1 MNLFDAIFTH
11 DPSSPAIYFGR
22 RRMTYGDLRAETLRM
37 ARIIR
42 SLGARRGDRIAL
54 LLHDSPEF
62 VEAFIATCSLG
73 AIAVPINMAL
83 RRDEQCSIL
92 HNSGANLL
100 LVEGD
105 SCHTLLTHAP
115 EKLRSARNVVYV
127 DRTEETAD
135 GVADEVG
142 QSFSIS
148 EERLRNPPVALHSL
162 SYLRK
167 EISETPD
174 PEFQNPADDDP
185 AFILYTSG
193 STGEPKGAVHS
204 QAHIFYTNQ
213 TFCREVL
220 QLTPQ
225 DRLFSSSR
233 LPFAY
238 GLGNSFSF
246 PLLNGATTILTSAK
260 PTPDVIS
267 MVFDDSRPT
276 IFFGVPVVYN
286 LLLEHHRTRK
296 QLDCSSLRLCVSAG
310 EALPSHLG
318 EEWEREFG
326 IQLLDGIGSTEMLH
340 MFMSNH
346 ANDVRYGSSG
356 RLLDGYDARLLDENG
371 KPAPENTEGNLWIK
385 GDSAALGYWENP
397 AATETTFVNDW
408 VRTGDLYRYD
418 TDGYWFHMGR
428 SDDCFKSSGQW
439 VSPVEVE
446 GVLLRH
452 PGAARVAVVEDFD
465 SDELPC
471 ACAFVVKQDVE
482 SDSGQLEQELRS
494 LAAESLPR
502 FKQPRKY
509 VFVAELPY
517 TATGKIQRFKLRQD
531 LRAGRTMNSI
541 QETYAPNLA
550 CFGCGPANPKGLHVR
565 SFPNGDEVVAE
576 WQASKEYEAFEGML
590 NGGIIGTL
598 LDCHCNWA
606 AAYHL
611 MKKTGADK
619 PPCTVTADYAI
630 KLLRPTPTDRP
641 IKLVARVV
649 ESTDTRAAVEGELIA
664 HDKVCA
670 TCTGTFVAVKP
681 GHPAYHRW

>member
-1 MNLFDAIFTH
+1 MNLFEAIFTH
-11 DPSSPAIYFGR
+11 DSSLPAIDSDRGR
-22 RRMTYGDLRAETLRM
+22 LTYGELRAETLKVAQVIS
-37 ARIIR
+37 AR
-42 SLGARRGDRIAL
+42 GVRRGDRVAL
-54 LLHDSPEF
+54 LLPDSPEF
-62 VEAFIATCSLG
+62 IEAFVAICSLG
-73 AIAVPINMAL
+73 AIAVPINLAL
-83 RRDEQCSIL
+83 RVEDQSAIIK
-92 HNSGANLL
+92 NSGASLL
-100 LVEGD
+100 LIEND
-105 SCHTLLTHAP
+105 
-115 EKLRSARNVVYV
+115 
-127 DRTEETAD
+127 AD
-135 GVADEVG
+135 
-142 QSFSIS
+142 
-148 EERLRNPPVALHSL
+148 L
-162 SYLRK
+162 SRPAQDGP
-167 EISETPD
+167 I
-174 PEFQNPADDDP
+174 PEFHDPAPDDP

-193 STGEPKGAVHS
+193 STGEPKGAVHT
-204 QAHIFYTNQ
+204 QAHISYTNQ

-220 QLTPQ
+220 QLTPH

-238 GLGNSFSF
+238 GLGNSFTF
-246 PLLNGATTILTSAK
+246 PLLNGATTILTSPK
-260 PTPDVIS
+260 PTPDVIEK
-267 MVFDDSRPT
+267 VFVEEKPT

-286 LLLEHHRTRK
+286 LLLEHHRSKTR
-296 QLDCSSLRLCVSAG
+296 LDCSSLRLCVSAG
-310 EALPSHLG
+310 EALPAHLG

-326 IQLLDGIGSTEMLH
+326 VPLLDGIGSTEMLH

-346 ANDVRYGSSG
+346 EKEVRYGSSG
-356 RLLDGYDARLLDENG
+356 RLLRGYEARLLDENG
-371 KPAPENTEGNLWIK
+371 SPTTDGTEGNLWIK

-397 AATETTFVNDW
+397 GATERTFVNGW
-408 VRTGDLYRYD
+408 VRTGDLYRCD
-418 TDGYWFHMGR
+418 NDGYWFHMGR

-452 PGAARVAVVEDFD
+452 PRVARAAVVEDFD
-465 SDELPC
+465 EDQLPC
-471 ACAFVVKQDVE
+471 ACAFVVKQEVE
-482 SDSGQLEQELRS
+482 SDSGELEQELRT

-502 FKQPRKY
+502 FKQPRRY
-509 VFVAELPY
+509 MFVNELPY

-531 LRAGRTMNSI
+531 LRTAKTMKSI

-565 SFPNGDEVVAE
+565 SFAEGDEVVAE

-598 LDCHCNWA
+598 LDCHCNWTA
-606 AAYHL
+606 AWHL
-611 MKKTGADK
+611 MKKSGADK

-630 KLLRPTPTDRP
+630 KLQRPTPTDGP

-649 ESTDTRAAVEGELIA
+649 ESTDSRAVVTGELIA